1 MTSRPQVGRV
11 RRPGSQMV
19 ADRGEVKRTVVLYG
33 GKTADGAPTLCNG
46 ELAGQRYRVDRADF
60 PKLVVVLSY
69 GASA

>member
-1 MTSRPQVGRV
+1 
-11 RRPGSQMV
+11 MV

-60 PKLVVVLSY
+60 PKLVVVFSY